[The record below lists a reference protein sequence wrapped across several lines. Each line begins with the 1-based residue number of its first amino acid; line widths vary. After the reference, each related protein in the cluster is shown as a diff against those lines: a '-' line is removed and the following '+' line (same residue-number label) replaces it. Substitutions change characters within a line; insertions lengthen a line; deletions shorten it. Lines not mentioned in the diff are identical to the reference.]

1 MSETPKPLPP
11 MSAMPLRYAELV
23 LALSFVVLLV
33 ILIIPV
39 APIVLDLAITTNIVV
54 AILVLMIVF
63 SAQESLELST
73 FPAILLFTT
82 LLRLALNVASTRSIL
97 MRGDGGGVI
106 QSFGDFVVGGDII
119 IGMVIFLIL
128 IIIQFVVI
136 TKGATRVSEVAAR
149 FNLDAMPGKQMSIDA
164 DLNAGLIDEKQAQA
178 RRNKI
183 TRESEFYGS
192 MDGATKFVRGDAV
205 AGLFITGINLLGG
218 IIMGTRNGLTINDAI
233 AKYSVLTVGDGLVS
247 QIPALFISIAAGILV
262 TKSSHERVSM
272 DIGYQFVTKPRAF
285 GIAALMTALLGSFP
299 GLPKLPFFTLSA
311 MLAVAWVSLRRRM
324 ESAQRSTDIDEP
336 VDVAP
341 PTEVLDAKTMDELLT
356 VDPIRVEIGF
366 GLVPLVDPERGGD
379 LIGHVTNVRRQLASQ
394 LGIVVPPIHIRDNL
408 QLASEEYK
416 VLIRGQEMG
425 GGTLRP
431 GWSLALGPVND
442 PSKKLKGVP
451 TTEPAFGLPAI
462 WIKPEHKIEAE
473 MLNYTVIDCIAVLVT
488 HLTEVLKSHAADI
501 LTRDTVQ
508 QLLDNFKEKAPA
520 VVQELVPDLLNV
532 GELQK
537 VLQNLL
543 HEKVSIR
550 NLGVILECC
559 ADHAAKTKDPQI
571 LCEMVRQRLSRS
583 ICDDY
588 EDDKGRIHA
597 LTLDPKV
604 EQLVHDALA
613 SSSEYGAGAI
623 HPEIAQRLL
632 ESTSTRVR
640 ELSQQGVDVVL
651 LVKASLRR
659 VIAELVLGALPRTAV
674 LSYNEVTAAKKIE
687 NVGMITIELE
697 ASPA

>member
-1 MSETPKPLPP
+1 MSDTPKPLPP
-11 MSAMPLRYAELV
+11 MSAMPLRYAELA

-218 IIMGTRNGLTINDAI
+218 IIMGMRNGLTISDAI

-311 MLAVAWVSLRRRM
+311 ILAVAWVSLRRRM
-324 ESAQRSTDIDEP
+324 EAAQNIEVEEP
-336 VDVAP
+336 VESAP

-408 QLASEEYK
+408 QLSSEEYK
-416 VLIRGQEMG
+416 ILIRGQEMG

-488 HLTEVLKSHAADI
+488 HLTEVLKSHSADI

-597 LTLDPKV
+597 LTLDPRV
-604 EQLVHDALA
+604 EQLIHDALA
-613 SSSEYGAGAI
+613 NSSEYGAGAI

-640 ELSQQGVDVVL
+640 ELSQQGVDAVL

-687 NVGMITIELE
+687 NVGMITIEME
-697 ASPA
+697 ASLA